1 NVTDPATGKSSNY
14 LYPAGQD
21 PFKDR
26 QPFQKPDW
34 RWGMYEIIA
43 YDVKAPSCAGRYF
56 FKVFYTKTLLFDLY
70 EQYESIPP
78 ENYPQLVVK
87 GEVDPGYITGRIR
100 YQGHSSY
107 YYGYYYGSGI
117 HAAGKVW
124 ANGTALDPVTNQP
137 TGRTVCGVG
146 YFNATAEG
154 YYEIEGL
161 APGIYTLT
169 ACAAGFVPRTLATQV
184 TIKRG
189 QSMHGVDIY
198 LQPSPKLNLTVYS
211 KCPTGPVDWPH
222 YTTLGRPGTPLGEV
236 GKQLATLYPPN
247 PQPLKGYPHAYY
259 FIEVTDLK
267 GTRLAW
273 VDDFFDITVNR
284 RTFTAFLGNPA
295 CYSGIETEWDGHVP
309 DANAHFTC
317 GIIPGDYLVNSWVFG
332 YWPRPGSVKVS
343 FPSGEFSGGLVYQEM
358 DIWKSGIINVT
369 VHFHNQELPSD
380 DAAPTVNSPFIVEA
394 VDDFDKVQAWNITNA
409 GGSGGQTRNQ
419 AMSLLLL
426 GYGPEPMKRKLPPH
440 GMPEGTYSIKAY
452 YLGYVQQEF
461 PQHTVQYCT
470 NGSLSFHLVKG
481 ANITATV
488 YSRDCQDPSQ
498 PVDWVHPPSPLRVY
512 VFDANGQW
520 VAGGYYDQTN
530 QVAGSNKVVF
540 SNLIGH
546 KPGVADYFRGENRP
560 TGLLTNI
567 YTLRAYTLGYCQGH
581 VPEVW
586 AQKGSSTG
594 DIPLYLLTGAEI
606 DVILDFKT
614 ELIPAPLPSDVH
626 SYQFRIHAYDQD
638 GKLVA
643 ANITGVPVD
652 TEYTVS
658 QYPWPG
664 LLNPAQPGGVKSWV
678 FQLFGFGEFTSPE
691 NRLVTNG
698 PGATSASAVDG
709 GGLWYKKNFPDL
721 YRKRF
726 GYYSPFSKYPGLPK
740 DRFSG
745 DYRDYGIPPGT
756 YTIVA
761 EAWYPDYPGR
771 YIQLSTVTSTVSC
784 KGRSTVVFELDLL
797 GRISGSVYTRNWM
810 GDFRSGSWLTNTMAG
825 ANNTWVAD
833 TPVDGE
839 YEEWVRPDTY
849 TVTMSL
855 QPPGGEAGYRSQTR
869 TAVTTWGGETSGQD
883 FYLEESGIPIPE
895 FPATG
900 MFAAISAIASAI
912 ILLRRSVCVTRAP
925 LKNSRAADG

>member
-1 NVTDPATGKSSNY
+1 
-14 LYPAGQD
+14 
-21 PFKDR
+21 
-26 QPFQKPDW
+26 
-34 RWGMYEIIA
+34 
-43 YDVKAPSCAGRYF
+43 
-56 FKVFYTKTLLFDLY
+56 
-70 EQYESIPP
+70 
-78 ENYPQLVVK
+78 
-87 GEVDPGYITGRIR
+87 
-100 YQGHSSY
+100 
-107 YYGYYYGSGI
+107 
-117 HAAGKVW
+117 
-124 ANGTALDPVTNQP
+124 
-137 TGRTVCGVG
+137 
-146 YFNATAEG
+146 
-154 YYEIEGL
+154 
-161 APGIYTLT
+161 
-169 ACAAGFVPRTLATQV
+169 
-184 TIKRG
+184 
-189 QSMHGVDIY
+189 
-198 LQPSPKLNLTVYS
+198 
-211 KCPTGPVDWPH
+211 
-222 YTTLGRPGTPLGEV
+222 
-236 GKQLATLYPPN
+236 
-247 PQPLKGYPHAYY
+247 
-259 FIEVTDLK
+259 
-267 GTRLAW
+267 
-273 VDDFFDITVNR
+273 
-284 RTFTAFLGNPA
+284 
-295 CYSGIETEWDGHVP
+295 
-309 DANAHFTC
+309 
-317 GIIPGDYLVNSWVFG
+317 
-332 YWPRPGSVKVS
+332 
-343 FPSGEFSGGLVYQEM
+343 
-358 DIWKSGIINVT
+358 
-369 VHFHNQELPSD
+369 
-380 DAAPTVNSPFIVEA
+380 
-394 VDDFDKVQAWNITNA
+394 
-409 GGSGGQTRNQ
+409 
-419 AMSLLLL
+419 
-426 GYGPEPMKRKLPPH
+426 
-440 GMPEGTYSIKAY
+440 
-452 YLGYVQQEF
+452 
-461 PQHTVQYCT
+461 
-470 NGSLSFHLVKG
+470 
-481 ANITATV
+481 
-488 YSRDCQDPSQ
+488 
-498 PVDWVHPPSPLRVY
+498 

-664 LLNPAQPGGVKSWV
+664 VLNPAQPGGVKSWV

-698 PGATSASAVDG
+698 PGTTSASAVDG